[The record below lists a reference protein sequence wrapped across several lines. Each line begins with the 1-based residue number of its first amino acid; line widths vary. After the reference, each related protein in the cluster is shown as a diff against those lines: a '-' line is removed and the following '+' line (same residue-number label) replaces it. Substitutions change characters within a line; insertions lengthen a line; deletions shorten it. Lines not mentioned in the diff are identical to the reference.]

1 MNELTEKQQ
10 KAKDLLEKSIAVQ
23 QAVQQAVHTEET
35 QPFETI
41 PNASFTILC
50 KNAKISAG
58 TTKNEICIE
67 VKDGFLWQSDIMH
80 LLETIDSKYLIET
93 LENRNEI

>member
-1 MNELTEKQQ
+1 MDKLTKKQQ
-10 KAKDLLEKSIAVQ
+10 DAKDLFEKSMAIQ
-23 QAVQQAVHTEET
+23 QAVNAEDT
-35 QPFETI
+35 QPFESI

-67 VKDGFLWQSDIMH
+67 VTDGFLWDSHIMH
-80 LLETIDSKYLIET
+80 FLETIDSKYLIET
-93 LENRNEI
+93 LENRDEI